1 MYINCTISTKKS
13 QLKLLLAC
21 AIIGAIGIASI
32 VCAFVVGNGIKFMTK
47 EEKEEQAALRREYIN
62 EFRLSLGGI
71 LDNTVIKRP
80 DGSVEPLKKD
90 EKKNK

>member
-1 MYINCTISTKKS
+1 MVQEKIDRINH
-13 QLKLLLAC
+13 LARESK
-21 AIIGAIGIASI
+21 IREL
-32 VCAFVVGNGIKFMTK
+32 TP
-47 EEKEEQAALRREYIN
+47 EEKEEQAVLRKEYIN

>member
-1 MYINCTISTKKS
+1 MVQEKIDRINY
-13 QLKLLLAC
+13 LARESK
-21 AIIGAIGIASI
+21 IREL
-32 VCAFVVGNGIKFMTK
+32 TP
-47 EEKEEQAALRREYIN
+47 EEKEEQALLRKEYIN

-90 EKKNK
+90 ENKK

>member
-1 MYINCTISTKKS
+1 MVQEKIDRINY
-13 QLKLLLAC
+13 LARESKIRELT
-21 AIIGAIGIASI
+21 A
-32 VCAFVVGNGIKFMTK
+32 
-47 EEKEEQAALRREYIN
+47 EEKEEQAALRREYVN

-90 EKKNK
+90 KN

>member
-1 MYINCTISTKKS
+1 MVQEKIDRINY
-13 QLKLLLAC
+13 LAKE
-21 AIIGAIGIASI
+21 SK
-32 VCAFVVGNGIKFMTK
+32 VRELTQ
-47 EEKEEQAALRREYIN
+47 EEKEEQALLRKEYIN

-90 EKKNK
+90 ENKK

>member
-1 MYINCTISTKKS
+1 MASPSDKDEDMVQEKIDRINY
-13 QLKLLLAC
+13 LARESKVRELS
-21 AIIGAIGIASI
+21 A
-32 VCAFVVGNGIKFMTK
+32 
-47 EEKEEQAALRREYIN
+47 EEKVEQAALREEYIN

-90 EKKNK
+90 EKKK